1 MKTLSQQ
8 YEIAK
13 KKANSFMQKGQIS
26 AYIQA
31 LTEMNTYKSKMTA
44 ILAN

>member
-1 MKTLSQQ
+1 MKDPRLK
-8 YEIAK
+8 YEKAK

-31 LTEMNTYKSKMTA
+31 LTEMNTCKNKMA
-44 ILAN
+44 VILSN